1 MCLMVLQ
8 QVHHRRCLEVQLQ
21 VHRSLLLQVPQVL
34 MVHHRLCLLRWI
46 DTRDQERWYW
56 ENHMKHLE
64 VLLPVHHKRCLKVQV
79 HRNFL
84 EFVHKN
90 YRWVR
95 RLGSHKRCLKVQ
107 LQVLRS
113 LELQVHHM
121 ILELHLVHHNLA
133 LRVQHL
139 VLRRMYSRV
148 QLQVLH
154 MKLEVHKRLLKVL
167 HLWEM
172 QQVIHMRLVV
182 QRVRCMNL

>member
-1 MCLMVLQ
+1 M
-8 QVHHRRCLEVQLQ
+8 
-21 VHRSLLLQVPQVL
+21 
-34 MVHHRLCLLRWI
+34 
-46 DTRDQERWYW
+46 
-56 ENHMKHLE
+56 
-64 VLLPVHHKRCLKVQV
+64 
-79 HRNFL
+79 
-84 EFVHKN
+84 
-90 YRWVR
+90 
-95 RLGSHKRCLKVQ
+95 
-107 LQVLRS
+107 LRS

-121 ILELHLVHHNLA
+121 ILELHLVHPSVV

-182 QRVRCMNL
+182 QRVRCMNLRVRQRVLHSL